1 MTAFRTAAAALALAG
16 MAVSVFAHHSFA
28 MFDQTAGARLTL
40 KGKVDEFQWTN
51 PHAFIQLEM
60 AGANGKAE
68 IWSIE
73 LNSPNNL
80 KRQGWS
86 STSLKKGDQIT
97 LITAPLRD
105 MSEHKGGLFI
115 SLTKADGTVL
125 KEAAFAGASGPINVQ
140 GPAAPATT
148 PPANAR

>member
-1 MTAFRTAAAALALAG
+1 MKAIRTIAAATALAG
-16 MAVSVFAHHSFA
+16 MAFSALAHHSFA
-28 MFDQTAGARLTL
+28 MFDQAAAKRTTL
-40 KGKVDEFQWTN
+40 KGKVAEFQWTN
-51 PHAFIQLEM
+51 PHAFIQIEV
-60 AGANGKAE
+60 AGADGKPE

-86 STSLKKGDQIT
+86 STSLKAGDQIT

-105 MSEHKGGLFI
+105 MSEHKGGLFY

-125 KEAAFAGASGPINVQ
+125 KEAAFAGGGGPINVQ
-140 GPAAPATT
+140 GPVNPPTAAP
-148 PPANAR
+148 PAAK